1 MGVTLSKDV
10 AFADWNVKPTVDV
23 SVIPSAGY
31 KTAET
36 KVKFAGIDAWDSV
49 NTRIMDS
56 TSWAGTIGV
65 QAEKGNFTLGLNYGV
80 QASSN
85 ETDQNVQLKL
95 GWKF

>member
-1 MGVTLSKDV
+1 MTLTKD
-10 AFADWNVKPTVDV
+10 FDFSGWNVKPMADI
-23 SVIPSAGY
+23 SVIPAAGE
-31 KTAET
+31 KKAFT
-36 KVKFAGIDAWDSV
+36 KVNFSGLNAVDGV
-49 NTRIMDS
+49 NSRIMDS

-85 ETDQNVQLKL
+85 ETDQNVQFKL